1 MKPLITLSVLATA
14 MALLCGP
21 CAQAA
26 AGPCP
31 PDGDDTGWPTFDEA
45 EKCGSYSDCDAL
57 MQKGQLADAQAC
69 NRKIDDCSAAL
80 IKSNAKADA
89 HNLAL
94 EACRASIWSTRVSKP
109 ADE

>member
-1 MKPLITLSVLATA
+1 MKLLITLSAAAIGAVL
-14 MALLCGP
+14 LYSP
-21 CAQAA
+21 CAQA

-31 PDGDDTGWPTFDEA
+31 PDGDETGWPTFEA
-45 EKCGSYSDCDAL
+45 SEKCGSYSDCDAL
-57 MQKGQLADAQAC
+57 IQKGQLADAQAC

-80 IKSNAKADA
+80 IESNAKADA
-89 HNLAL
+89 HNRAL

>member
-1 MKPLITLSVLATA
+1 MKPFIALSATA
-14 MALLCGP
+14 IGAALLFSP
-21 CAQAA
+21 CAQA

-31 PDGDDTGWPTFDEA
+31 PDGDDSGWPTFEVS

-57 MQKGQLADAQAC
+57 MQKAQLADAQAC

-80 IKSNAKADA
+80 IESNAKADA
-89 HNLAL
+89 HNRAL
-94 EACRASIWSTRVSKP
+94 EACRASIWSTRMSKS

>member
-1 MKPLITLSVLATA
+1 MKRLVTLTALATA
-14 MALLCGP
+14 TALLFGP
-21 CAQAA
+21 CAQA

-31 PDGDDTGWPTFDEA
+31 PDGDETGWPTFETA

-57 MQKGQLADAQAC
+57 MQRGQLADAQAC

-94 EACRASIWSTRVSKP
+94 EACRASIWSTKVTKP

>member
-1 MKPLITLSVLATA
+1 MKPLVTLPVLAAAT
-14 MALLCGP
+14 ALLLGP
-21 CAQAA
+21 CARA

-31 PDGDDTGWPTFDEA
+31 PDGDDTGWPTFEPA
-45 EKCGSYSDCDAL
+45 EKCGDYSDCDAL
-57 MQKGQLADAQAC
+57 MQTGQLAAAHTC
-69 NRKIDDCSAAL
+69 NQKIDDCAADL

-94 EACRASIWSTRVSKP
+94 EACRASIWSTKVSKP